1 MSFLTK
7 KKLQATM
14 LTKSISSG
22 FSYAESFNKLTID
35 NKLLDNAKFIVVGTL
50 TPKAGRDNGFFY
62 CSSSALQ
69 RQFSL
74 IDNCFNDSY
83 SLEEKRQALIKTP
96 KDLRTIN
103 DICCILKNRKIAFLD
118 VVKEAIAK
126 DNDPSDDKIIDYVL
140 DRDSFEELKNVNSN
154 VIFITNSKN
163 AKGALEQILS
173 DIKWSNPNI
182 HLISQNPRTV
192 KGGLKEINKQLSEIL
207 KP

>member
-7 KKLQATM
+7 KKLQATT
-14 LTKSISSG
+14 LTKSIPSG
-22 FSYAESFNKLTID
+22 FSYAESFNKLTVE

-74 IDNCFNDSY
+74 IDNCFNDGY
-83 SLEEKRQALIKTP
+83 SLEEKRQAIIKNP
-96 KDLRTIN
+96 KDTRTIN
-103 DICCILKNRKIAFLD
+103 DICDILKNRKIAFLD
-118 VVKEAIAK
+118 VIKEAIAK

-140 DRDSFEELKNVNSN
+140 DRNSFKELKNVNFNVVFIANSN
-154 VIFITNSKN
+154 N
-163 AKGALEQILS
+163 ARIALKQILS
-173 DIKWSNPNI
+173 DIEWLNPNI

-192 KGGLKEINKQLSEIL
+192 KGGLKEINKQLNEIL
-207 KP
+207 KS